1 MHHHTLKTVL
11 KASLLAVLVAAAA
24 PASAQRAGTMMFKI
38 GVNQIDPQV
47 SSGNLSAPAM
57 PGTKI
62 DVDAATSVIFT
73 GTFMLTDNVSAE
85 LYVGLGYKHDVV
97 GAGAIAGVGKL
108 GTVKQVSPTLFAQYR
123 FREAGDLFRPY
134 VGLGLT
140 YAYFYGEEGSG
151 TLTALTNAGGPP
163 TRLSVDPAWGLSP
176 QVGAQYAFDR
186 HWFADFSVIK
196 TYVKTTNQLS
206 SGQSI
211 DTKLDPISVNLS
223 LGYRF

>member
-11 KASLLAVLVAAAA
+11 KASLLAVLATVAAS
-24 PASAQRAGTMMFKI
+24 ASAQRAGTMMFKL

-62 DVDAATSVIFT
+62 DVDAATSLIFT

-85 LYVGLGYKHDVV
+85 LYAGLGYKHDVV

-108 GTVKQVSPTLFAQYR
+108 GTVKQISPTVFAQYR
-123 FREAGDLFRPY
+123 FLGAASKLRPY

-140 YAYFYGEEGSG
+140 YAHFYGEEGSG
-151 TLTALTNAGGPP
+151 ALTALTNPGGPP
-163 TRLSVDPAWGLSP
+163 TKLSAGSAWGISP
-176 QVGAQYAFDR
+176 QVGVSYFLNDR
-186 HWFADFSVIK
+186 WYVDGSVIK
-196 TYVKTTNQLS
+196 TFIKNTSSLS
-206 SGQSI
+206 TGQTI
-211 DTKLDPISVNLS
+211 DTKLDPIVVNLS
-223 LGYRF
+223 VGYRF